1 MVVPVYFFIFFK
13 GTVNFKQF
21 IEKIRNWG
29 LEWGGGYEGYNCFK
43 FKKKYYFFLTMLGNN
58 YLKLVLILV
67 FYSMTFFIRSNRQL
81 FAHVNCDTRLFDY

>member
-1 MVVPVYFFIFFK
+1 MELGFMKDIIV
-13 GTVNFKQF
+13 
-21 IEKIRNWG
+21 
-29 LEWGGGYEGYNCFK
+29 LSL
-43 FKKKYYFFLTMLGNN
+43 KKNYYFFLKILGNN